1 MRLTRRL
8 RRERQLRALAS
19 AKLMVL
25 GELHRS
31 GERTPGQLA
40 EADRIQPQSLSR
52 TLAAL
57 ERDGLIY
64 RRRDIHDGRRSW
76 VGLTGEGLEALS
88 DDMAERDEWLGVQ
101 IARLSPAE
109 RAVLMIAGELMERLA
124 DEGGPLE
131 SVEAA

>member
-1 MRLTRRL
+1 
-8 RRERQLRALAS
+8 
-19 AKLMVL
+19 MVL